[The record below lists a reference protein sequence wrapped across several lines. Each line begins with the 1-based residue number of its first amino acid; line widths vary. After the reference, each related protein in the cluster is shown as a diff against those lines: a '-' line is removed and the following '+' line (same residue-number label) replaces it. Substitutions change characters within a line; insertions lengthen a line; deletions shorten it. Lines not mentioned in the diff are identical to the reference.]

1 MKARHFLLTFMIIN
15 TAVFILHAEEKVIN
29 INGKISSI
37 KVYKNFLYILNQTEN
52 NIWRFDESLNLVS
65 KIGQQGQGPGEISRL
80 SDFNFV
86 EDKIYT
92 FSSGN
97 RLLVFDLKGN
107 LLSESKFHDVNGSI
121 LLLKNGKA
129 VRKSR
134 EYSYD
139 KGKAIVYT
147 ISFLDAK
154 FNNLGTFLNERL
166 IIPPKFEWEAVEP
179 YIEVKYSEKAGLIF
193 VSNPIRDYLIM
204 VFDENGHQVG
214 QIFKKNYGRV
224 KADQSF
230 KDRFLEAML
239 NSPDKPPTMNPD
251 MIQALFKTLHFS
263 KYLPAFESFYLD
275 DEGNAYIR
283 TFKKKG
289 QNALYEKYTPRGK
302 FIKEYLLDDRLV
314 DILATARYIAFSAT
328 RFYYLYENEKGE
340 YVLHIEK
347 LE

>member
-1 MKARHFLLTFMIIN
+1 MKSKHFLLFVIIN
-15 TAVFILHAEEKVIN
+15 MAISMLAAEERVIN
-29 INGKISSI
+29 INGKISGVKI
-37 KVYKNFLYILNQTEN
+37 YKNFLYFLNQTEN
-52 NIWRFDESLNLVS
+52 NIWRFDENLNLIN

-97 RLLVFDLKGN
+97 RLLEFDLKGN
-107 LLSESKFHDVNGSI
+107 LLGESKWPEVNGSI

-129 VRKSR
+129 VGKSR
-134 EYSYD
+134 EFSYD
-139 KGKAIVYT
+139 RGKAIVYKIT
-147 ISFLDAK
+147 FIDEKL
-154 FNNLGTFLNERL
+154 NNLNEVLGERL
-166 IIPPKFEWEAVEP
+166 IIPPEYEIEAVEP
-179 YIEVKYSEKAGLIF
+179 YIEVKYSEKAGLVF
-193 VSNPIRDYLIM
+193 VSNPRRDFLILIL
-204 VFDENGHQVG
+204 DENGRQVG

-224 KADQSF
+224 KSTQAF

-239 NSPDKPPTMNPD
+239 NSPDKPPTMNTD
-251 MIQALFKTLHFS
+251 MIKAFFKTLHFP

-275 DEGNAYIR
+275 NDGNVYVR

-289 QNALYEKYTPRGK
+289 QKTLYEKYTPKGN

-314 DILATARYIAFSAT
+314 DMLNASRSIVFSQNT
-328 RFYYLYENEKGE
+328 FYYLYENEKGE
-340 YVLHIEK
+340 YVIHIER